1 MSEKKK
7 TNVWSVIIKVVIAHS
22 HHHRRGLRHQCL
34 RFLTPYP
41 RPRTWSAG
49 F

>member
-7 TNVWSVIIKVVIAHS
+7 TNGWSVIIKVVIAIATTIA
-22 HHHRRGLRHQCL
+22 GALGI
-34 RFLTPYP
+34 
-41 RPRTWSAG
+41 SACA

>member
-7 TNVWSVIIKVVIAHS
+7 TNVWSVIIKEVIAIATTIA
-22 HHHRRGLRHQCL
+22 GALGI
-34 RFLTPYP
+34 
-41 RPRTWSAG
+41 SACA

>member
-7 TNVWSVIIKVVIAHS
+7 TNVWSVIIKVVITIATTIA
-22 HHHRRGLRHQCL
+22 GALGI
-34 RFLTPYP
+34 
-41 RPRTWSAG
+41 SACA

>member
-7 TNVWSVIIKVVIAHS
+7 TNVWSVIIKVVIAIATTIA
-22 HHHRRGLRHQCL
+22 GAVGI
-34 RFLTPYP
+34 
-41 RPRTWSAG
+41 SACA

>member
-7 TNVWSVIIKVVIAHS
+7 TNVWSVVIKVVIAIATTIA
-22 HHHRRGLRHQCL
+22 GALGI
-34 RFLTPYP
+34 
-41 RPRTWSAG
+41 SACA

>member
-7 TNVWSVIIKVVIAHS
+7 TNVWSVIVKVVIAIATTIA
-22 HHHRRGLRHQCL
+22 GALCI
-34 RFLTPYP
+34 
-41 RPRTWSAG
+41 SACA

>member
-7 TNVWSVIIKVVIAHS
+7 TNVWSVIIKVVIATTIA
-22 HHHRRGLRHQCL
+22 GALGI
-34 RFLTPYP
+34 
-41 RPRTWSAG
+41 SACA

>member
-7 TNVWSVIIKVVIAHS
+7 TNVWSVIVKVVIAIATTIA
-22 HHHRRGLRHQCL
+22 GALGI
-34 RFLTPYP
+34 
-41 RPRTWSAG
+41 SAYA

>member
-7 TNVWSVIIKVVIAHS
+7 TNVWSVIIKVVIAIAPTIA
-22 HHHRRGLRHQCL
+22 GALGI
-34 RFLTPYP
+34 
-41 RPRTWSAG
+41 SACA

>member
-7 TNVWSVIIKVVIAHS
+7 TNVWSVIIKVVIAIATTIAEAL
-22 HHHRRGLRHQCL
+22 GI
-34 RFLTPYP
+34 
-41 RPRTWSAG
+41 SACA

>member
-7 TNVWSVIIKVVIAHS
+7 TNVWSVIVKVVIAIATTIA
-22 HHHRRGLRHQCL
+22 GALGI
-34 RFLTPYP
+34 
-41 RPRTWSAG
+41 SAG

>member
-7 TNVWSVIIKVVIAHS
+7 TNVWSVIIKIVIAIATTIA
-22 HHHRRGLRHQCL
+22 GALGI
-34 RFLTPYP
+34 
-41 RPRTWSAG
+41 SACA

>member
-7 TNVWSVIIKVVIAHS
+7 TNVWSVIIKVVIAIATTFA
-22 HHHRRGLRHQCL
+22 GDLGI
-34 RFLTPYP
+34 
-41 RPRTWSAG
+41 SACA

>member
-7 TNVWSVIIKVVIAHS
+7 TNVWSVIIKVVIAIATTIAGVLGS
-22 HHHRRGLRHQCL
+22 
-34 RFLTPYP
+34 
-41 RPRTWSAG
+41 SACA

>member
-7 TNVWSVIIKVVIAHS
+7 TNVWSVIIKVVIAIATTIA
-22 HHHRRGLRHQCL
+22 GALGI
-34 RFLTPYP
+34 
-41 RPRTWSAG
+41 SACT

>member
-7 TNVWSVIIKVVIAHS
+7 TNVWSVIIKVVIAIATTIA
-22 HHHRRGLRHQCL
+22 GALGI
-34 RFLTPYP
+34 
-41 RPRTWSAG
+41 SACD

>member
-7 TNVWSVIIKVVIAHS
+7 TNVWSVIIKVVIAITTTIA
-22 HHHRRGLRHQCL
+22 GALGI
-34 RFLTPYP
+34 
-41 RPRTWSAG
+41 SACA

>member
-7 TNVWSVIIKVVIAHS
+7 TNVWSVIIKVVIAIATTIV
-22 HHHRRGLRHQCL
+22 GALGI
-34 RFLTPYP
+34 
-41 RPRTWSAG
+41 SACA

>member
-7 TNVWSVIIKVVIAHS
+7 TNVWSVIVKVVIAIATAIA
-22 HHHRRGLRHQCL
+22 GALGI
-34 RFLTPYP
+34 
-41 RPRTWSAG
+41 SACA

>member
-7 TNVWSVIIKVVIAHS
+7 TNVWSVIIKVVIAIATTIAGS
-22 HHHRRGLRHQCL
+22 LGI
-34 RFLTPYP
+34 
-41 RPRTWSAG
+41 SACA

>member
-7 TNVWSVIIKVVIAHS
+7 TNVWSVIVKVVIAIATTIA
-22 HHHRRGLRHQCL
+22 GVLGI
-34 RFLTPYP
+34 
-41 RPRTWSAG
+41 SACA

>member
-7 TNVWSVIIKVVIAHS
+7 PNVWSVIIKVVIAIATTIA
-22 HHHRRGLRHQCL
+22 GALGI
-34 RFLTPYP
+34 
-41 RPRTWSAG
+41 SACA

>member
-7 TNVWSVIIKVVIAHS
+7 TNVWSVFIKVVIAIATTIA
-22 HHHRRGLRHQCL
+22 GALGI
-34 RFLTPYP
+34 
-41 RPRTWSAG
+41 SACA

>member
-7 TNVWSVIIKVVIAHS
+7 TNVWSVIIKVVIAIATTIT
-22 HHHRRGLRHQCL
+22 GALGI
-34 RFLTPYP
+34 
-41 RPRTWSAG
+41 SACA

>member
-7 TNVWSVIIKVVIAHS
+7 TNVWSVIIKVVIAIATTIAGAL
-22 HHHRRGLRHQCL
+22 GL
-34 RFLTPYP
+34 
-41 RPRTWSAG
+41 SACA

>member
-7 TNVWSVIIKVVIAHS
+7 TNVWSVIIKVVIAIA
-22 HHHRRGLRHQCL
+22 
-34 RFLTPYP
+34 TPIAGALGI
-41 RPRTWSAG
+41 SACA

>member
-7 TNVWSVIIKVVIAHS
+7 TNVWSVTIKVVIAIATTIA
-22 HHHRRGLRHQCL
+22 GALGI
-34 RFLTPYP
+34 
-41 RPRTWSAG
+41 SACA

>member
-7 TNVWSVIIKVVIAHS
+7 TNVWSVIIKVAIAIATTIA
-22 HHHRRGLRHQCL
+22 GALGI
-34 RFLTPYP
+34 
-41 RPRTWSAG
+41 SACA

>member
-7 TNVWSVIIKVVIAHS
+7 TNVWSVIVKVVIAIATTIAL
-22 HHHRRGLRHQCL
+22 GI
-34 RFLTPYP
+34 
-41 RPRTWSAG
+41 SACA

>member
-7 TNVWSVIIKVVIAHS
+7 TNVWSVIIKVIIAIATTIA
-22 HHHRRGLRHQCL
+22 GALGI
-34 RFLTPYP
+34 
-41 RPRTWSAG
+41 SACA